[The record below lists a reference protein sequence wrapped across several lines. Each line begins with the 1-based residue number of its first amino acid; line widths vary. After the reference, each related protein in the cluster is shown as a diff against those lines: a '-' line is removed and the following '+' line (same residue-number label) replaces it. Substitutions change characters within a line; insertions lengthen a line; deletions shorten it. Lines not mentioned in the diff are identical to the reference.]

1 MATGK
6 YPLFRSDGKYSSA
19 IGVMLDG
26 FKKHDP
32 PIKNMSPVE
41 VNLPELI
48 CDHGLN
54 PLAYERD
61 KAVGD
66 LTMIAFYYLLRC
78 G

>member
-1 MATGK
+1 
-6 YPLFRSDGKYSSA
+6 
-19 IGVMLDG
+19 MLDG

-32 PIKNMSPVE
+32 PVKKMSPVK
-41 VNLPELI
+41 VDLPELI

-61 KAVGD
+61 KEVGD
-66 LTMIAFYYLLRC
+66 LTMIAFYYLLRR